1 MAYFEPG
8 SSIVTSLP
16 LHGVANTKR
25 GGADHFLPPP
35 AVMLN
40 FLGRTRP
47 GIRTGKNTQS
57 DRSTATEE
65 KQKDQ
70 PVSANEC

>member
-47 GIRTGKNTQS
+47 GIRTGKCYRARYVMTNRAGYLMAS
-57 DRSTATEE
+57 
-65 KQKDQ
+65 
-70 PVSANEC
+70 